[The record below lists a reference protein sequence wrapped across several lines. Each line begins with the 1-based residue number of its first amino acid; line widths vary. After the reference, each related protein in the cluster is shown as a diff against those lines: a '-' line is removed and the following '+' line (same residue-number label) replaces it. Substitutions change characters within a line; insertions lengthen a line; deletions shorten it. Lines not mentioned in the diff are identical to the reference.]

1 MSTGK
6 KYLSLE
12 EAAGMLKMKT
22 EELIRLR
29 EKGEIRG
36 FADRGTWKFKSGD
49 IEEFQRRRQPD
60 SDPDVAIMDDED
72 DDLGRQATVIRKG
85 RDTSSDSDVRLVM
98 DEGLKGGLTGSSAEL
113 PVLDSSK
120 TDSDVKLISDSGP
133 SLRPDSDSDVKLVN
147 PVPAQDSDSD
157 VKLIDAPKRRLSDS
171 DSDVRLAQSDSDV
184 KLVGLHD
191 SDSDV
196 KLIDK
201 GRKRSIEESSD
212 SDVALLPSSKGG
224 GGLDFDAADLSPAG
238 SALFDDDPGIT
249 LPGGDSGIRL
259 GGADSGIRLGG
270 ADSGI
275 QLMGGDSGIR
285 LSNDSGIKLQPA
297 DSGILLE
304 GDSGLSLGHGDSSI
318 SLSDD
323 SGMKLRGGPSSRNL
337 KGGSS
342 SKSLKGRSK
351 ADDLDATAPMLL
363 AQDNDDLADLS
374 ATAPMLLHDDDLN
387 TSHDVPLLSDDDD
400 HAETSV
406 IMFDEED
413 ADQTAATVVRKG
425 RKSPDESMFDLDD
438 DEGGVDVE
446 DEDELEVSDEVLGE
460 DDELEDLDAFDSDD
474 DEFDEGFESG
484 ASRIGFAAAA
494 GKIAAPQEAEWGTG
508 FFLSLVFSTAVL
520 LAGAL
525 MSVDLLRT
533 TWAGEK
539 AVYQGELTQPLGGLF
554 K

>member
-12 EAAGMLKMKT
+12 EAAGMLKLKT

-36 FADRGTWKFKSGD
+36 FADRGTWKFKAGD

-72 DDLGRQATVIRKG
+72 DDLGRQATVIRRG
-85 RDTSSDSDVRLVM
+85 RESSSDSDVRLVM
-98 DEGLKGGLTGSSAEL
+98 DEDLKGSLTGSSGEL
-113 PVLDSSK
+113 PVLESSK

-147 PVPAQDSDSD
+147 PILAPESDSD

-184 KLVGLHD
+184 KLVGLQD

-224 GGLDFDAADLSPAG
+224 SLDFDSVDLSPAG

-285 LSNDSGIKLQPA
+285 LSNESGIKLQPA

-323 SGMKLRGGPSSRNL
+323 SGMKLRGAPSSRNL
-337 KGGSS
+337 KGSSS
-342 SKSLKGRSK
+342 SKNLKGRKKS
-351 ADDLDATAPMLL
+351 DDLDATAPMLL
-363 AQDNDDLADLS
+363 AQDNDDLDDLS

-425 RKSPDESMFDLDD
+425 RKSPDDSMFDLDD

-446 DEDELEVSDEVLGE
+446 EDDELEVSDEVLGE
-460 DDELEDLDAFDSDD
+460 DDELEDLDAFESDD
-474 DEFDEGFESG
+474 DEFDEGFEAG
-484 ASRIGFAAAA
+484 ASRIGFASAA

-508 FFLSLVFSTAVL
+508 FFLGLLFSTAVL
-520 LAGAL
+520 LVGAL

-533 TWAGEK
+533 TWAGDK
-539 AVYQGELTQPLGGLF
+539 AVYQGELIQPVGDMF